1 MLKRSLNILWRNNPV
16 TRIVYARAEKE
27 IKLIALSLLLV
38 LLSALPLVINNVFGL
53 VQPTPKFLVYLF
65 AGGALLAHVG
75 FLVGL
80 SAMICKNYFR

>member
-1 MLKRSLNILWRNNPV
+1 MFKRMLNSVWRHNPI
-16 TRIVYARAEKE
+16 TRIVYAKAEKE
-27 IKLIALSLLLV
+27 IKLIALSLVLV
-38 LLSALPLVINNVFGL
+38 LVCALPLMLNNLFQL
-53 VQPTPKFLVYLF
+53 VEPTPKFLVYLF